1 MIADYEQY
9 NKLLGQLKRNKQRIS
24 VEELRTRYSKSYI
37 ALLEEIRDMTRQILQ
52 DIVLDGLQISQ
63 EGAEGIYLAINQ
75 AIEKSGLLMAIQAAV
90 FQEQDADKV
99 MEHAKQLRVIV
110 HQAAGGMDG

>member
-1 MIADYEQY
+1 MVANFEQY
-9 NKLLGQLKRNKQRIS
+9 KELLGRLKRNKQGTQ
-24 VEELRTRYSKSYI
+24 VEELRNRYRKSYMV
-37 ALLEEIRDMTRQILQ
+37 LLEEIRDMNKQLLHS
-52 DIVLDGLQISQ
+52 IVLNGLQIKRD
-63 EGAEGIYLAINQ
+63 GAEATYWAVNQ
-75 AIEKSGLLMAIQAAV
+75 AIGESELLTAIQEAV